1 MPESRKDFDRKR
13 QWGAYERLL
22 VAYDFIELKGL
33 DEEFNTFIATWIVP
47 EDEKINEEA
56 TD

>member
-1 MPESRKDFDRKR
+1 MPESKKDFDRKQ

-22 VAYDFIELKGL
+22 IAYDFIELKGL
-33 DEEFNTFIATWIVP
+33 DAEFDTFINTWVAP

-56 TD
+56 SD